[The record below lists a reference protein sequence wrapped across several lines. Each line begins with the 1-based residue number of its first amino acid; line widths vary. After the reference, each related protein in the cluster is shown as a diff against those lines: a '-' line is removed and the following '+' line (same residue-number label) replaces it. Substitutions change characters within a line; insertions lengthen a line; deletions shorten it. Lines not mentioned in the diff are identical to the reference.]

1 MNKFKA
7 CFLEKNKYDYL
18 GTIYFKEDPII
29 QNFLKE
35 LDILIRP
42 KYTPNSYLNVLQLM
56 IDTNVGFSIVSYLQY
71 LRNELLKGFMLEDI
85 KWKFGRFIIDYRSYN
100 WKLSEELEN
109 KIEKLVKNTEQLM
122 TKNRI
127 PQG

>member
-1 MNKFKA
+1 M
-7 CFLEKNKYDYL
+7 EKNKYDYL

-71 LRNELLKGFMLEDI
+71 LRNELLKGFMLEDM